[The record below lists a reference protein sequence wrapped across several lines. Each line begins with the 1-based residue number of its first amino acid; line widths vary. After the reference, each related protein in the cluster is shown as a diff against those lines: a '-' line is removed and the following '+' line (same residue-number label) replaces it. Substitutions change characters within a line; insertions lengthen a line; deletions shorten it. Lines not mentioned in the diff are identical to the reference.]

1 MQMIVQ
7 LGWALI
13 FAAVPM
19 TIVYLV
25 LERYPPTRGQAGPAI
40 HDLLNITI
48 APALALYARHVR
60 VPAVGRFDLTPLA
73 ALVSLGV
80 GWMLIATVLGVF

>member
-1 MQMIVQ
+1 MQLIVQ
-7 LGWALI
+7 LGWVFI

-25 LERYPPTRGQAGPAI
+25 LERYPPMRGQAVPAI

-48 APALALYARHVR
+48 APALALYARHVK
-60 VPAVGRFDLTPLA
+60 VPALGRFDLTPFA
-73 ALVSLGV
+73 ALLSLGV
-80 GWMLIATVLGVF
+80 GWMLVAAVVGIF

>member
-1 MQMIVQ
+1 MQMFVQ
-7 LGWALI
+7 LGWVLV

-19 TIVYLV
+19 TITYLV

-60 VPAVGRFDLTPLA
+60 VPAVGRFDLTPFA
-73 ALVSLGV
+73 ALLSLGAA
-80 GWMLIATVLGVF
+80 WMVVDTVLGVV

>member
-7 LGWALI
+7 LGWVFI

-19 TIVYLV
+19 TLVYLV
-25 LERYPPTRGQAGPAI
+25 LERFPPTRGQAGPAI

-48 APALALYARHVR
+48 APMLALYARHVR
-60 VPAVGRFDLTPLA
+60 VPAVGRFDLTPFA
-73 ALVSLGV
+73 ALLSLGV